1 MQKYMQINQ
10 ASQNGKNPTFS
21 LPKCQTWTFYF
32 WRVSDVTKLCVYITW
47 PPKMTT
53 DRIFIKH
60 KPLTSE
66 EWCVKCM
73 YISITYT
80 TGTKNEN
87 MNVVRKKKRLQ
98 EIVNF
103 SKKWHHTHTFT
114 WPRRQRRRRRL
125 DWRWPKEKFVSIQK
139 ILGMREG
146 IASIT
151 IRTGIGNHFF
161 HTRSQFLASS

>member
-1 MQKYMQINQ
+1 MQRYMQINQ
-10 ASQNGKNPTFS
+10 ASQNGKKPHFFTKSFH
-21 LPKCQTWTFYF
+21 QTWTFYS

-53 DRIFIKH
+53 CSGEKEDMPPYRIFIKR
-60 KPLTSE
+60 KLLTSE
-66 EWCVKCM
+66 EWCDKYM

-103 SKKWHHTHTFT
+103 SKKWHHTHVYMTKKAKKKKKT
-114 WPRRQRRRRRL
+114 WLKMTKREVCVNTKDFKDERRN
-125 DWRWPKEKFVSIQK
+125 S
-139 ILGMREG
+139 
-146 IASIT
+146 
-151 IRTGIGNHFF
+151 
-161 HTRSQFLASS
+161 

>member
-1 MQKYMQINQ
+1 
-10 ASQNGKNPTFS
+10 
-21 LPKCQTWTFYF
+21 
-32 WRVSDVTKLCVYITW
+32 
-47 PPKMTT
+47 MTT
-53 DRIFIKH
+53 SSGKKEDMSPYRIFIKH
-60 KPLTSE
+60 KLLTSE
-66 EWCVKCM
+66 EWCVKYM

-103 SKKWHHTHTFT
+103 SKKWHHTHTHTFT
-114 WPRRQRRRRRL
+114 WPRRQRRRL

-139 ILGMREG
+139 ILRMREE
-146 IASIT
+146 IASITTT